1 MELVLK
7 RTDYIVIDDRQ
18 AEANSKENEKKL
30 EAVIPDNA
38 GPMDETL
45 DDLKPLSSS
54 EVARLGVNAAS
65 FVLDSTDPFDTLLKL
80 SQDFPKYSS
89 TIANYNTSDAFLEEA
104 RANWAVGLPPGYNI
118 MWINGIQMDH
128 RKINA
133 YSLLEHLRKERS
145 LIANF
150 QKLGFSPS
158 EAVSILS
165 NPAVGGVQADD
176 ETQRYNWR
184 DDLEGGKV
192 IIWMNDLEKDKRY
205 EGWPKTLMAL
215 LTPTYP
221 GQLPGIQ
228 RDIHNVILPVDLA
241 SRSDIKY
248 IVEVIQSLVKRNVP
262 IRFGLVPTTNTETSI
277 ANAKIAHHLQTT
289 YGLAGLMKYLEAV
302 STDSIKRR
310 KMKYQLILGPCLTF
324 HLSAFSSKGSDQCR

>member
-1 MELVLK
+1 MFGDFHQKLSALAKEGQISYRLRYRPPQHGNLQPLFVTGWGVELVLK

-30 EAVIPDNA
+30 EAVIPDN
-38 GPMDETL
+38 GSPMDETL

-133 YSLLEHLRKERS
+133 
-145 LIANF
+145 
-150 QKLGFSPS
+150 
-158 EAVSILS
+158 
-165 NPAVGGVQADD
+165 
-176 ETQRYNWR
+176 
-184 DDLEGGKV
+184 
-192 IIWMNDLEKDKRY
+192 
-205 EGWPKTLMAL
+205 
-215 LTPTYP
+215 
-221 GQLPGIQ
+221 
-228 RDIHNVILPVDLA
+228 
-241 SRSDIKY
+241 
-248 IVEVIQSLVKRNVP
+248 
-262 IRFGLVPTTNTETSI
+262 
-277 ANAKIAHHLQTT
+277 
-289 YGLAGLMKYLEAV
+289 
-302 STDSIKRR
+302 
-310 KMKYQLILGPCLTF
+310 
-324 HLSAFSSKGSDQCR
+324 